1 MSSIKFSDGMEFDT
15 SSSNYYLTCR
25 SDGWY
30 VVGKGMLCP
39 VSSVKEGREYI
50 REMNT
55 LARVREMA
63 KGNPGSE

>member
-1 MSSIKFSDGMEFDT
+1 MGNIKFSDGMEFDIR
-15 SSSNYYLTCR
+15 SNSFYLTRR

-55 LARVREMA
+55 LERVREMA
-63 KGNPGSE
+63 KENSGSD

>member
-1 MSSIKFSDGMEFDT
+1 MGKIKFSDGMEFDT
-15 SSSNYYLTCR
+15 SANRYHLTRR

-55 LARVREMA
+55 LERVREMA
-63 KGNPGSE
+63 KGNSGSD

>member
-1 MSSIKFSDGMEFDT
+1 MSNIKFSDGMEFDT
-15 SSSNYYLTCR
+15 SSKNYYLTRR

-55 LARVREMA
+55 IERVREMA
-63 KGNPGSE
+63 KGNSGSD

>member
-1 MSSIKFSDGMEFDT
+1 MKFSDGMEFDT
-15 SSSNYYLTCR
+15 AAANYYLTRR

-50 REMNT
+50 QEMNT
-55 LARVREMA
+55 LERVRKMA
-63 KGNPGSE
+63 EGNSGSD

>member
-1 MSSIKFSDGMEFDT
+1 MSNIKFSDGMEFDT
-15 SSSNYYLTCR
+15 SSNSYYLTRR

-55 LARVREMA
+55 LERVREMA
-63 KGNPGSE
+63 KGNSGSD